1 MKQIF
6 LIRHFKCANAE
17 GLCYGQTDLLPNA
30 DFEDNLASLRVKL
43 SGFDVDAVVSSP
55 LIRCR
60 LIAEELDSSTA
71 VTIEPCLME
80 VDFGSWENKPWD
92 KIPRA
97 ELDLWGAS
105 FVDCAPHGGE
115 TFRQLDARTFA
126 AFQDILLLPHERIAI
141 VTHAGPIRAILAGL
155 LEMPLQRAFALNPQY
170 GSVTRISY
178 VDGDN
183 YTIDFIC

>member
-17 GLCYGQTDLLPNA
+17 GLCYGQTDLLPDA
-30 DFEDNLASLRVKL
+30 DFDNCLASLRTKL
-43 SGFDVDAVVSSP
+43 FGFEVETVISSP
-55 LIRCR
+55 LIRCS
-60 LIAEELDSSTA
+60 LIAEALDASTPVA
-71 VTIEPCLME
+71 IEPCLME
-80 VDFGSWENKPWD
+80 VDFGSWENKPWRE
-92 KIPRA
+92 IHRA

-115 TFRQLDARTFA
+115 TFRQLFTRTWA
-126 AFQDILLLPHERIAI
+126 AFQEIRTLPYERIAL
-141 VTHAGPIRAILAGL
+141 VTHAGPIRAILSGL